1 MSEAHDIAFGEWSDE
16 QHESAAGYVRELGR
30 LTEWRDAALAADRAD
45 YERAA
50 ERTWRAFY
58 HALGAAH
65 ERLARNSV
73 QAEEF
78 WLAEVKPGHRDR
90 PDGPPGAVPDDSPLD
105 PDGRGNVRVVYPGAV
120 PADADLGFTPGKAGP
135 GDPAGPPGMLP

>member
-105 PDGRGNVRVVYPGAV
+105 PDGRGNVRVVYPG
-120 PADADLGFTPGKAGP
+120 P
-135 GDPAGPPGMLP
+135 PAGPIGIGQSAGPPALDEQGDPGGMLP